1 MEYLSLEYAVKAHDF
16 IIDDIRELSGIRNVD
31 QLDIKT
37 PLAKK
42 SYLAYTG
49 IEP

>member
-1 MEYLSLEYAVKAHDF
+1 MEYFSLEYVVRAHDF
-16 IIDDIRELSGIRNVD
+16 IIDDIGGLSGIRSVG
-31 QLDIKT
+31 QLNIKT